1 MAQLFPSDIIKGSSE
16 NYFSEQNS
24 NSRVIYLSVILFL
37 LAVIGLLPWISV
49 QVSTQSEG
57 VLRSGYEDN
66 PVVPVVSGVVKNINI
81 SENQYV
87 KKDDT
92 LLVIAS
98 DRIDQEITLLTF
110 RQKEDS
116 LLLFDLNKLVSG
128 KINGLMTSLCR
139 QENTS
144 YQVRFKEQE
153 AQLLQAESD
162 YLLAERLF
170 TKGITPKYDF
180 EKIGRQ
186 LQIERNR
193 YASVQSQQ
201 LSQWQGKLKETTL
214 NLAELSTRLGQL
226 DKEKEQ
232 YCLKAPIAG
241 TTIGYTGLQ
250 AGNFVVPNQ
259 QIATIAPE
267 NDLLVECYVSP
278 SDIGLIEKGMAATF
292 QFHAFNYNLWGVA
305 TGEVNEISNNVIKI
319 NNRPYFRVKCKLDQ
333 HFLKL
338 KNGYTGRLKKGMTLT
353 GRFKVADRTLY
364 QLLFDK
370 ADNWLNPKRKSG

>member
-1 MAQLFPSDIIKGSSE
+1 MAQLFPSEIIKGSSE
-16 NYFSEQNS
+16 NYFSEQTS

-37 LAVIGLLPWISV
+37 LAVIGLLPWISI

-81 SENQYV
+81 AENQYIN
-87 KKDDT
+87 KDDT
-92 LLVIAS
+92 LMVIAS
-98 DRIDQEITLLTF
+98 DRIDQEILLLTF

-116 LLLFDLNKLVSG
+116 LLLFDLNKLVSS
-128 KINGLMTSLCR
+128 KNNGLLTSLCS

-144 YQVRFKEQE
+144 YHVRLKEQE
-153 AQLLQAESD
+153 TQLLQAESE
-162 YLLAERLF
+162 YLLAEKLF
-170 TKGITPKYDF
+170 NKGITPKYDF

-186 LQIERNR
+186 LQLERTR

-201 LSQWQGKLKETTL
+201 LSLWQGKLKETTL

-226 DKEKEQ
+226 KKEKEQ

-241 TTIGYTGLQ
+241 TTIGYTGLK

-305 TGEVNEISNNVIKI
+305 TGEVNEISNNVINI
-319 NNRPYFRVKCKLDQ
+319 NNRPFFRVKCKLDQ
-333 HFLKL
+333 HFLRL

-353 GRFKVADRTLY
+353 SRFKVADRTLY

-370 ADNWLNPKRKSG
+370 ADDWLNPKRKSG